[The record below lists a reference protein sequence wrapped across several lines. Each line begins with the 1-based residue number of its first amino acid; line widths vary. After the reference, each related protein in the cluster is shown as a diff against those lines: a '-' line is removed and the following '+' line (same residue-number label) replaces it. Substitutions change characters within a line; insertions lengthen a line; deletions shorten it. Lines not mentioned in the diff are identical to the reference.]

1 MFEDPV
7 RYDSTDDFDFD
18 IDLDEISE
26 EDQRR
31 FRRTFVEKIDIG
43 ESDELYADYAFED
56 STQMLQYLQQ
66 RVLGAI
72 EEYQE
77 TNTDYVP
84 ARVLEVGCA
93 DGFLLRALREYFPQ
107 IHTVVGIDPSP
118 VATERG
124 RTHST
129 DLRTGVL
136 STVDVDGEFDLII
149 IIGNL
154 MLHEDPLDS
163 LKRAASMLAP
173 GGIIVGDV
181 KNPLASTRLA
191 ARWFAQLPSG
201 RRPRLLQN
209 FIDRNF
215 ENYRFGISK
224 DTLHELARRADLDVL
239 DLSTEPPRALKF
251 KNSHKG
257 SNGLAGF
264 FWEVSDRL
272 DRLRD
277 ERAWLTFVLKEGRG

>member
-1 MFEDPV
+1 M
-7 RYDSTDDFDFD
+7 DDFDFD
-18 IDLDEISE
+18 IQVDEISE

-56 STQMLQYLQQ
+56 STEMLQYLRQ

-72 EEYQE
+72 ENYRKI
-77 TNTDYVP
+77 NKDYVP

-93 DGFLLRALREYFPQ
+93 DGFLLRALREDMSQ
-107 IHTVVGIDPSP
+107 IQTVVGIDPSP

-124 RTHST
+124 RAHST

-136 STVDVDGEFDLII
+136 STVDVEGEFDLII

-163 LKRAASMLAP
+163 LQRATSMLAP
-173 GGIIVGDV
+173 GGIIVGDA
-181 KNPLASTRLA
+181 KNPLAATRLA
-191 ARWFAQLPSG
+191 AKWFTRLPSG
-201 RRPRLLQN
+201 RRPRPMQS

-224 DTLHELARRADLDVL
+224 ATLHEMARRADLDVL

-251 KNSHKG
+251 ENSHKG

-264 FWEVSDRL
+264 FWELSDRI
-272 DRLRD
+272 DGARD
-277 ERAWLTFVLKEGRG
+277 EKAWLTFVLKKGRQ